1 VTISGRSGADA
12 KPYQEKQV
20 RKALEILD
28 EDAEDGVYVGKCPDL
43 ICQIQGAA

>member
-28 EDAEDGVYVGKCPDL
+28 EED
-43 ICQIQGAA
+43 

>member
-28 EDAEDGVYVGKCPDL
+28 EDAEDGVYVGRCPDL